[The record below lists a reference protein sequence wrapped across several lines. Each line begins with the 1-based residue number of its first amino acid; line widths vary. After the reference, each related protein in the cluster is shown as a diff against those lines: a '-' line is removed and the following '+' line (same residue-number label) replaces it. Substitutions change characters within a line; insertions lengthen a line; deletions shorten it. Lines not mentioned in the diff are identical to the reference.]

1 MTIPINKDPDTEYK
15 NEFMFGYTL
24 KEVLCVAA
32 ALLIIA
38 GVTALAYFKFNIAL
52 NVGRY
57 FGIPLA
63 FPGIFRGALDVRA
76 SDIYDEM
83 KMAAAQ
89 AIADIIKDDELNDE
103 YIIPDAFDKRVAENV
118 AKAVAKAARESGV
131 ARI

>member
-52 NVGRY
+52 NVGCY

-63 FPGIFRGALDVRA
+63 FPVIFLGFKEWYGMSITRFI
-76 SDIYDEM
+76 S
-83 KMAAAQ
+83 
-89 AIADIIKDDELNDE
+89 EL
-103 YIIPDAFDKRVAENV
+103 
-118 AKAVAKAARESGV
+118 G
-131 ARI
+131 

>member
-38 GVTALAYFKFNIAL
+38 GVTALVYFKFNIAL
-52 NVGRY
+52 NVGCY

-63 FPGIFRGALDVRA
+63 FPVIFLGFKEWYGMSITRFISELGYEKKTRELAF
-76 SDIYDEM
+76 SDTSHG
-83 KMAAAQ
+83 
-89 AIADIIKDDELNDE
+89 
-103 YIIPDAFDKRVAENV
+103 KRVPEWF
-118 AKAVAKAARESGV
+118 SGSDV
-131 ARI
+131 TGFLSRYRCK

>member
-52 NVGRY
+52 NVGCY

-63 FPGIFRGALDVRA
+63 FPVIFLGFKEWYGMSITRFI
-76 SDIYDEM
+76 S
-83 KMAAAQ
+83 
-89 AIADIIKDDELNDE
+89 ELGYEKKPGSLHLMQTSLKNTSH
-103 YIIPDAFDKRVAENV
+103 RLH
-118 AKAVAKAARESGV
+118 
-131 ARI
+131 

>member
-38 GVTALAYFKFNIAL
+38 GVTALVYFKLNIAL
-52 NVGRY
+52 NVGCY

-63 FPGIFRGALDVRA
+63 FPVIFLGFKEWYGMSITRFISELGYERKTGELAFDA
-76 SDIYDEM
+76 
-83 KMAAAQ
+83 
-89 AIADIIKDDELNDE
+89 DELEE
-103 YIIPDAFDKRVAENV
+103 YVTPVILRK
-118 AKAVAKAARESGV
+118 K
-131 ARI
+131 